1 MKKRM
6 ILMLTVMVVFIAG
19 VGLVKFMQIRAAIAQ
34 YASYQPAPEAVTT
47 IVAKQETWPSTHR
60 AIGTLVAMHGVD
72 VSADLPGVVN
82 RITFVSGRPARAG
95 EVLVELDT
103 KQERAQ
109 LAAAE
114 AQFKLDQITLA
125 RFQELKTK
133 GVTSQAELD
142 KATAEAQQSEARA
155 KEIEATIERKTL
167 RAPFSGILG
176 IRKVNLGQ
184 YLNPGDPVVSL
195 QSLDPI
201 YVDFSIPQQELEH
214 LRIGQ
219 DLHVTA
225 EGTGGGDFVGKIS
238 AINSIVDEATRN
250 VQVRAEFAN
259 PDGRLLPGM
268 FVEAEVDLGQPGEYI
283 ALPASAINYAPYGNS
298 VFIVETMAAPDGRK
312 YQGVRQQ
319 FVGVGPSRGDQI
331 AILNGVSRGDTVVT
345 SGVFK
350 LRNGAAIQINNDIQ
364 PSNSPAPRPE
374 DS

>member
-1 MKKRM
+1 
-6 ILMLTVMVVFIAG
+6 MLTVMVVFIAG

>member
-1 MKKRM
+1 M
-6 ILMLTVMVVFIAG
+6 ILMLTVMVVFIGG
-19 VGLVKFMQIRAAIAQ
+19 VGLVKFLQIRAAIAQ

-47 IVAKQETWPSTHR
+47 IVAEQETWPATRR
-60 AIGTLVAMHGVD
+60 AIGTVVAMQGVD
-72 VSADLPGVVN
+72 VAADLPGVV
-82 RITFVSGRPARAG
+82 TKVAFVSGRPAHQG
-95 EVLVELDT
+95 DVLIELDT
-103 KQERAQ
+103 RQERAQ
-109 LAAAE
+109 LAAAQ
-114 AQFKLDQITLA
+114 AQLKLNQLTLV
-125 RFQELKTK
+125 RMQELKTK

-142 KATAEAQQSEARA
+142 KATAEAEQADA
-155 KEIEATIERKTL
+155 GTKEIGATIERKTI

-201 YVDFSIPQQELEH
+201 YVDFSVPQQELEH
-214 LRIGQ
+214 LRSGQ
-219 DLHVTA
+219 DLHIVV
-225 EGTGGGDFVGKIS
+225 EGAGDFTGKIS
-238 AINSIVDEATRN
+238 AINSIVDDATRN
-250 VQVRAEFAN
+250 VQVRASFEN
-259 PDGRLLPGM
+259 PDDKLLPGM
-268 FVEAEVDLGQPGEYI
+268 FVQAEVDLGSSGQYV

-298 VFIVETMAAPDGRK
+298 VFIVGTMKAPDGRT

-319 FVGVGPSRGDQI
+319 FVKVGDSRGDQI
-331 AILNGVSRGDTVVT
+331 AILEGVAAGDTVVT